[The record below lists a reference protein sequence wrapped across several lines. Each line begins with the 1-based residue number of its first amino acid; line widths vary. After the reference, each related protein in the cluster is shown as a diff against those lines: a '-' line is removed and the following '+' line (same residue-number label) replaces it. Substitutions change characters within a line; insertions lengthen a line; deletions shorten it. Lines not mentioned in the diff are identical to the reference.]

1 MEAVMLDENPGDF
14 SVVAARLV
22 EAASSVRAGDCESA
36 KQHIA
41 QALALLHG
49 QHGEAAPRTRARV
62 PPPAA
67 RSGLAAW
74 QRRRISTHIDANL
87 GTGMRIKDLATLL
100 GFSHSHFCRSFR
112 VSFGIPPHLYL
123 TRRRIELAQTL
134 MLTTPAKLS
143 EIALTCGM
151 SDQSHFTRA
160 FRRIVGDTPH
170 SWRRNRLS
178 GNTIVQSN

>member
-1 MEAVMLDENPGDF
+1 MSEEDSGNF
-14 SVVAARLV
+14 SEVATRLV
-22 EAASSVRAGDCESA
+22 EAASSIRAGDRESA

-41 QALALLHG
+41 HALALMHG
-49 QHGEAAPRTRARV
+49 RLGEPPRKAVRATR
-62 PPPAA
+62 PTA

-74 QRRRISTHIDANL
+74 QRRRVSTHIDANL
-87 GTGMRIKDLATLL
+87 SSGILIKDLAKLL

-112 VSFGIPPHLYL
+112 VSFGIPPHLYV
-123 TRRRIELAQTL
+123 TRRRIELAQAL

-160 FRRIVGDTPH
+160 FRRIVGVTPH
-170 SWRRNRLS
+170 AWRRTRLS
-178 GNTIVQSN
+178 GN

>member
-1 MEAVMLDENPGDF
+1 MDAMMLEENSGKF
-14 SVVAARLV
+14 SEVAACLV
-22 EAASSVRAGDCESA
+22 EAAASVQAGDCASA
-36 KQHIA
+36 RQHIA
-41 QALALLHG
+41 QALALMHG
-49 QHGEAAPRTRARV
+49 RNGAVE
-62 PPPAA
+62 PPAPVPRPIA
-67 RSGLAAW
+67 RTGLAAW
-74 QRRRISTHIDANL
+74 QRRRVSSHIDAHL
-87 GTGMRIKDLATLL
+87 GTGIRIRDLATLL

-112 VSFGIPPHLYL
+112 VSFGIPPHLYV

-170 SWRRNRLS
+170 SWRRNRQS
-178 GNTIVQSN
+178 GRPMAG

>member
-1 MEAVMLDENPGDF
+1 MMSEEDSGNF
-14 SVVAARLV
+14 SEVATRLV
-22 EAASSVRAGDCESA
+22 EAASSIRAGDRESA

-41 QALALLHG
+41 HALALMHG
-49 QHGEAAPRTRARV
+49 RLGE
-62 PPPAA
+62 PPPRKPLRATQLTA

-74 QRRRISTHIDANL
+74 QRRRVSTHIDANL
-87 GTGMRIKDLATLL
+87 SSGIRIKDLAALL

-112 VSFGIPPHLYL
+112 VSFGIPPHVYV
-123 TRRRIELAQTL
+123 TRRRIELAQAL

-143 EIALTCGM
+143 EIALTCGL

-170 SWRRNRLS
+170 AWRRTRLS
-178 GNTIVQSN
+178 GN

>member
-1 MEAVMLDENPGDF
+1 MSEENSGNF
-14 SVVAARLV
+14 TEVAACLV
-22 EAASSVRAGDCESA
+22 EAVSSVRAGDCELA

-41 QALALLHG
+41 QALALMRN
-49 QHGEAAPRTRARV
+49 QHGEAAP
-62 PPPAA
+62 PPRKPVGAPQPGR

-74 QRRRISTHIDANL
+74 QRQRVSAHIDSNL
-87 GTGMRIKDLATLL
+87 GAGIRIRDLAQLL
-100 GFSHSHFCRSFR
+100 GFSHSHFCRAFR
-112 VSFGIPPHLYL
+112 LSYGIPPHLYV

-160 FRRIVGDTPH
+160 FRRVVGDTPH
-170 SWRRNRLS
+170 SWRRSRAS
-178 GNTIVQSN
+178 SY